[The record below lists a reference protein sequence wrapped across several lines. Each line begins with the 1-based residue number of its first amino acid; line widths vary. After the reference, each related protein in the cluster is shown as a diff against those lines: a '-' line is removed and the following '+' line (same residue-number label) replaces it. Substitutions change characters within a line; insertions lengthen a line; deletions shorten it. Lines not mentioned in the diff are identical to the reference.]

1 MQKIADGLV
10 SYHGSYC
17 EVPAPDLGKCA
28 KQKDFGQ
35 GFYLTTSREQAVKF
49 LNIALS
55 KAKTV
60 GLIDPEQVY
69 GFISTYTVQMEH
81 DLCSYIFQNTDVKW
95 LHCIAAHRLRNSFTE
110 IEKEMAKYDVI
121 AGKIADDTTNRML
134 ATYIS
139 GGFGEIGSEEADYD
153 CIKRLKP
160 EKLKDQYCFKTK
172 KALQCLHFVG
182 GEKIWLE

>member
-10 SYHGSYC
+10 LYHGSYC

-69 GFISTYTVQMEH
+69 GFISTYTVHRPGFVPSE
-81 DLCSYIFQNTDVKW
+81 TDW
-95 LHCIAAHRLRNSFTE
+95 LYHSILSLLRN
-110 IEKEMAKYDVI
+110 
-121 AGKIADDTTNRML
+121 L
-134 ATYIS
+134 
-139 GGFGEIGSEEADYD
+139 
-153 CIKRLKP
+153 
-160 EKLKDQYCFKTK
+160 
-172 KALQCLHFVG
+172 
-182 GEKIWLE
+182 